1 VRVSCEE
8 IDVKVTRRLVFAL
21 TLAVICPPMAW
32 AASAPQTSTE
42 RRRSQECWH
51 RAEAHE
57 GDVFTA
63 PLKIFAAP
71 DADVMAVSVDQDQW
85 RALPRSERLDL
96 MRDLA
101 CSYAS
106 GRMARD
112 RWQPFG
118 AVDAK
123 TNKTIDSFTVDELY
137 SQAGRL

>member
-1 VRVSCEE
+1 MT
-8 IDVKVTRRLVFAL
+8 VTRRKVFAL
-21 TLAVICPPMAW
+21 TLAVICPPMVW

-42 RRRSQECWH
+42 RRRSKECW
-51 RAEAHE
+51 RRVEAHE
-57 GDVFTA
+57 GDVFAT

-71 DADVMAVSVDQDQW
+71 DADVMAVSVDQDRW

-106 GRMARD
+106 GRMTRD

-123 TNKTIDSFTVDELY
+123 TNKTIESFTVDELI
-137 SQAGRL
+137 SRASHL